1 MTRNVSGRVEV
12 ADALRGLAVM
22 AICILH
28 SIEHFNFY
36 SFPPTDGQPVWL
48 NFMDKAIWNSLF
60 FAFGGKAYAVF
71 ALLFGFS
78 FYVMFSHEQARGGDF
93 RLRFCWRMLLLFLL
107 GNLNAA
113 FFTGEVLVLYS
124 LVGFVMPLVC
134 RLSDR
139 MVKVL
144 AFVCLLQPVALFD
157 LIVGLFFPEGGT
169 SLPKSSY
176 YWAQA
181 YPVLREGNFW
191 ETLKMNLWDGQLASL
206 TWAWENARFFQT
218 AALFMI
224 GMLIGRNGWL
234 ADTPSNRHLWGR
246 VMGCALLA
254 FFPLCGLADMLP
266 RYVTDAT
273 VLTPLLL
280 LVSSLHKI
288 CFMFF
293 EVTAVLFLFYCTR
306 AQSLLRRLMPYGRMS
321 LTNYITQSIIG
332 SMLFYNWG
340 FSLHDDLGITA
351 SVCVGVGIFAL
362 QWLFCTWWMKRHS
375 HGPLEYVWKRLT
387 WLGGNKAVKV

>member
-1 MTRNVSGRVEV
+1 MTKKVSGRVEV

-36 SFPPTDGQPVWL
+36 SFPSTSGQSAWL
-48 NFMDKAIWNSLF
+48 NFTDSAIWEGLF

-78 FYVMFSHEQARGGDF
+78 FYVMYSHEQARGGDF
-93 RLRFCWRMLLLFLL
+93 RLRFCWRMVLLFLL

-124 LVGFVMPLVC
+124 LVGFIMPLVC
-134 RLSDR
+134 RLPDR

-144 AFVCLLQPVALFD
+144 VIVCLLQPVALYD
-157 LIVGLFFPEGGT
+157 LVTGLFFPGT
-169 SLPKSSY
+169 ATAVPKSAY

-224 GMLIGRNGWL
+224 GMLVGRNGWL
-234 ADTPSNRHLWGR
+234 TDSSSNRYLWGR
-246 VMGCALLA
+246 VMGAALLA
-254 FFPLCGLADMLP
+254 FFPLYGLANMLP
-266 RYVTDAT
+266 RFVTDAS
-273 VLTPLLL
+273 VSTPLLL
-280 LVSSLHKI
+280 IVSSLHKF
-288 CFMFF
+288 CFMLF

-306 AQSLLRRLMPYGRMS
+306 VQFWLRKLMPYGRMS
-321 LTNYITQSIIG
+321 LTNYIMQSMIG
-332 SMLFYNWG
+332 AMLFYNWG

-351 SVCVGVGIFAL
+351 SACVGVGLFAL
-362 QWLFCTWWMKRHS
+362 QWLFCIGWMKNHS

-387 WLGGNKAVKV
+387 WLGGHTAAKA